1 MTDRSNTAHD
11 LLHADE
17 IREALVSSSPL
28 PIIVLTA
35 TGEILLWNQA
45 AERAFGWTAEEVIGG
60 PLPFIP
66 SEREG
71 EHRAMRAQ
79 DLAGQGF
86 TGREIR
92 RKRKDGTWLDLSVS
106 TAPLHDKSGSVSGIL
121 SIYVDITSR
130 KQAETAL
137 KRQAREL
144 ARSNADLQQFAHAV
158 SHDLQEPLRAICA
171 YAQLLARYSAGLD
184 STANEFLNFIIDG
197 SQRMTALIRDLL
209 AYSRVMEG
217 EGTSG
222 EPVDLSVVLSD
233 SLEDLSLLI
242 EESGATVTVTAPLP
256 VVEGHR
262 VALTQLM
269 LNLISNAIKYRKPE
283 TPPQVTICAERADEE
298 WIFSISD
305 NGAGIDPRDYTKI
318 FVIFERLDSAKSSGT
333 GLGLALCQK
342 IVERHGGRIWVQS
355 EPGAGSTFYFT
366 LPVRKTG
373 SFCGSA

>member
-1 MTDRSNTAHD
+1 MTDRSNTAHE
-11 LLHADE
+11 LLNADE
-17 IREALVSSSPL
+17 IRDALVSSSPL

-35 TGEILLWNQA
+35 TGEILLWNDA
-45 AERAFGWTAEEVIGG
+45 AERAFGWTAAEVIGG

-66 SEREG
+66 SDRQE
-71 EHRAMRAQ
+71 EHRAMRAR

-130 KQAETAL
+130 KQAETEL

-158 SHDLQEPLRAICA
+158 SHDLQEPLRAISSF
-171 YAQLLARYSAGLD
+171 AQLLERHSAVLD
-184 STANEFLNFIIDG
+184 STGREFLHYIIDG
-197 SQRMTALIRDLL
+197 SQRMSALIRDLL

-217 EGTSG
+217 EGTGG

-242 EESGATVTVTAPLP
+242 EESGAIVVVAAPLP

-269 LNLISNAIKYRKPE
+269 LNLISNALKYRKPD
-283 TPPQVTICAERADEE
+283 TPPEVTIGAERGEEE
-298 WIFSISD
+298 WIISVTD
-305 NGAGIDPRDYTKI
+305 NGPGIHPKDYAKI
-318 FVIFERLDSAKSSGT
+318 FLIFERLDPAKSSGT

-342 IVERHGGRIWVQS
+342 IVERHGGRIWVES
-355 EPGAGSTFYFT
+355 ELDAGSTFHFT
-366 LPVRKTG
+366 LPVRKSG
-373 SFCGSA
+373 PS